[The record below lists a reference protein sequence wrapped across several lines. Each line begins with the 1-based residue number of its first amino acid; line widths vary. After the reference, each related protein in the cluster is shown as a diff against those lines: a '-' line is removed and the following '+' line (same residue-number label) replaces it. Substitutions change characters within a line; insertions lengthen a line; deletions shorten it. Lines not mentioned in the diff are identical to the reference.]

1 MSTPESRTRQD
12 ATTPD
17 SSAAFI
23 GGGVSAGALGVLFLL
38 LGFAQSM
45 RGQSSAAVILLS
57 IGAVLVLAGG
67 IVVGMGKSR
76 KGR

>member
-1 MSTPESRTRQD
+1 MSTPEDISARN

-17 SSAAFI
+17 SSKAFV
-23 GGGVSAGALGVLFLL
+23 GGGVSAAALGVLFLL

-57 IGAVLVLAGG
+57 IGAVLV
-67 IVVGMGKSR
+67 VVGFVVAGMAKSR
-76 KGR
+76 KRR